1 MTRRKHEE
9 NHSVASLRLWV
20 AIILFAA
27 SLLAV
32 MPAQTYDLWKAS
44 IAGAELGHI
53 IAIIGIITLLIP
65 FWWRTVPGQLAG
77 GITVVAIGLAL
88 SPAIRAYNASRG
100 LEQQLV
106 SAFGRVPPRSS
117 GEWTAMTTPLSFRNM
132 LRLPSHPNVDVKTL
146 IYATRGEAPLELD
159 FYRPLADSAAGK
171 PDSSSRIPVVVTI
184 HGGSWSSGSQKE
196 LPQLNYYLAA
206 RGYAVAAVG
215 YRLAPA
221 NPFPAATQDVN
232 AAIDYLKSH
241 ARALGIDSTRIVLVG
256 RSAGGQ
262 LALQSAYTKN
272 DPSIKGVAALYAPSD
287 QVWGWEHPS
296 NTRVYDSFAVLR
308 NFMHGEPSEVHDAYI
323 AASPI
328 NYIGSHTIPTLLLHG
343 SMDPLVS
350 VRQSERLDSALT
362 LMKRPHLLVEM
373 PWATHGC
380 DYVFYGPCG
389 QTVTFAVERFV
400 ASVTK

>member
-1 MTRRKHEE
+1 MPTRGAES
-9 NHSVASLRLWV
+9 HSVASLRLWI
-20 AIILFAA
+20 AIILFLA

-44 IAGAELGHI
+44 IAGAEFGHL
-53 IAIIGIITLLIP
+53 IAILGIITLLIP
-65 FWWRTVPGQLAG
+65 FWWRSVPGQLAG

-88 SPAIRAYNASRG
+88 SPTIRAYYASRG
-100 LEQQLV
+100 LEKRLA
-106 SAFGRVPPRSS
+106 SAFGPVKPRSS
-117 GEWTAMTTPLSFRNM
+117 PEWAAMTSPLSFANM
-132 LRLPSHPNVDVKTL
+132 VKRPPHPKVDVKTL
-146 IYATRGEAPLELD
+146 NYTTRDTPLQLD
-159 FYRPLADSAAGK
+159 FYRQSSDSSAAK
-171 PDSSSRIPVVVTI
+171 SDSLTPLPLVITL
-184 HGGSWSSGSQKE
+184 HGGSWSGGSFKE

-206 RGYAVAAVG
+206 RGYAVAAVS

-221 NPFPAATQDVN
+221 NPFPAATEDVN
-232 AAIDYLKSH
+232 AAIDYLKTH
-241 ARALGIDSTRIVLVG
+241 AHALGIDSTRIVLVG

-272 DPSIKGVAALYAPSD
+272 DRAIRGVAALYAPSD
-287 QVWGWEHPS
+287 QIWGWEHPT

-308 NFMHGEPSEVHDAYI
+308 NFMHGEPSEIRDAYI

-350 VRQSERLDSALT
+350 VKQSERLDSALS

-389 QTVTFAVERFV
+389 QTVTFAIERFV
-400 ASVTK
+400 ASVTQ

>member
-1 MTRRKHEE
+1 MTRRKEE
-9 NHSVASLRLWV
+9 NHSVASLRLWAAV
-20 AIILFAA
+20 ILFLA

-32 MPAQTYDLWKAS
+32 MPAQTYNLWKAS
-44 IAGAELGHI
+44 IAGAELGHF
-53 IAIIGIITLLIP
+53 IAILGIVTLLIP
-65 FWWRTVPGQLAG
+65 FWWRSVPGQLAG
-77 GITVVAIGLAL
+77 GITVVAIGLGL
-88 SPAIRAYNASRG
+88 SPTIRAYYASRG
-100 LEQQLV
+100 LETRLG
-106 SAFGRVPPRSS
+106 SAFGTVPPRSS
-117 GEWTAMTTPLSFRNM
+117 DKWAAMKSPVSLRNL
-132 LRLPSHPNVDVKTL
+132 LRRPPQPNVDVKTL
-146 IYATRGEAPLELD
+146 IYTTRDDKPLELD
-159 FYRPLADSAAGK
+159 FYRAHMDSAARSA
-171 PDSSSRIPVVVTI
+171 DSTATTPLVITI
-184 HGGSWSSGSQKE
+184 HGGSWSSGSRKE
-196 LPQLNYYLAA
+196 LPQLNYYLAV

-221 NPFPAATQDVN
+221 NPFPAATDDVN

-241 ARALGIDSTRIVLVG
+241 ARSLGVDSSRIVLVG

-272 DPSIKGVAALYAPSD
+272 DPAIKGVAALYAPSD
-287 QVWGWEHPS
+287 QIWGWEHPT

-308 NFMHGEPSEVHDAYI
+308 NFLHGEPSEIHDAYI

-350 VRQSERLDSALT
+350 VKQSERLDSALS

-389 QTVTFAVERFV
+389 QTVTFAIERFV

>member
-1 MTRRKHEE
+1 MTRRKDED
-9 NHSVASLRLWV
+9 NHAIASLRLWAAV
-20 AIILFAA
+20 ILFLA

-32 MPAQTYDLWKAS
+32 MPAQTYNLWKAS
-44 IAGAELGHI
+44 IAGAEFGHF
-53 IAIIGIITLLIP
+53 IAIVGILTLLIP
-65 FWWRTVPGQLAG
+65 FWWRNVPGQLAG

-88 SPAIRAYNASRG
+88 SPTVRAYYASRG
-100 LEQQLV
+100 LETQLG
-106 SAFGRVPPRSS
+106 SAFGKVTPRSS
-117 GEWTAMTTPLSFRNM
+117 SEWAAMTSPLSFRNM
-132 LRLPSHPNVDVKTL
+132 LKHPPQPNVDVKTL
-146 IYATRGEAPLELD
+146 VYATRDDKPLELD
-159 FYRPLADSAAGK
+159 FYRSHVDSAAAST
-171 PDSSSRIPVVVTI
+171 DSAAAMPLVITI

-232 AAIDYLKSH
+232 VAIDYLKSH
-241 ARALGIDSTRIVLVG
+241 AKSLGIDSSRIVLVG

-272 DPSIKGVAALYAPSD
+272 DPAIKGVAALYAPSD
-287 QVWGWEHPS
+287 QIWGWEHPT

-308 NFMHGEPSEVHDAYI
+308 NFLHGEPSEIRDAYI

-350 VRQSERLDSALT
+350 VKQSERLDSALT

-389 QTVTFAVERFV
+389 QTVTFAIERFV

>member
-1 MTRRKHEE
+1 
-9 NHSVASLRLWV
+9 LWA
-20 AIILFAA
+20 AIILFVA

-32 MPAQTYDLWKAS
+32 MPAQTYNLWKAS
-44 IAGAELGHI
+44 IAGAEFGHF
-53 IAIIGIITLLIP
+53 IAILGIITLLIP

-88 SPAIRAYNASRG
+88 SPTIRAYYASRG
-100 LEQQLV
+100 LESRLA
-106 SAFGRVPPRSS
+106 SAFGPATPRSS
-117 GEWTAMTTPLSFRNM
+117 AEWAAMKSPLSLTSM
-132 LRLPSHPNVDVKTL
+132 LRLPPRPKVDVKTL
-146 IYATRGEAPLELD
+146 IYTTRETPLQLD
-159 FYRPLADSAAGK
+159 FYRPAADSASGK
-171 PDSSSRIPVVVTI
+171 SDSSVALPLVITI
-184 HGGSWSSGSQKE
+184 HGGSWSGGSPKE

-221 NPFPAATQDVN
+221 SPFPAATEDVN

-241 ARALGIDSTRIVLVG
+241 ARSLGIDSTKIVLVG

-287 QVWGWEHPS
+287 QIWGWEHPT

-308 NFMHGEPSEVHDAYI
+308 NFLHGEPSEIRDAYI

-350 VRQSERLDSALT
+350 VKQSERLDSALS

-380 DYVFYGPCG
+380 DYVFFGPCG
-389 QTVTFAVERFV
+389 QTVTFAIERFV
-400 ASVTK
+400 AAVTK